1 MAKPAKKTATAAAV
15 VEDAAPEKKGL
26 SFEDGIVL
34 STSLLLLIAV
44 VMAYV
49 QYTSF
54 YS

>member
-1 MAKPAKKTATAAAV
+1 MAKPAKKTATAVV
-15 VEDAAPEKKGL
+15 VEEAAPEKKGL

-44 VMAYV
+44 VLAYL

-54 YS
+54 YA

>member
-1 MAKPAKKTATAAAV
+1 MAKIVKKTAVADVV
-15 VEDAAPEKKGL
+15 VEEKKGL

-44 VMAYV
+44 ILAYV

-54 YS
+54 YGA